1 MEGFATVQMGV
12 KSFAALTMFGEHG
25 FYSGHVYQPD
35 VNHRQVNFW
44 SYHDATN
51 TEETGSEKGGVSSV
65 SLIESMVDPS
75 EVRSFSNGKNS
86 IWSPKDST
94 VLSGDL
100 QA

>member
-12 KSFAALTMFGEHG
+12 KSFAALTMFGERG

-65 SLIESMVDPS
+65 SLIESMSIRRRSDHLAMERTPFG
-75 EVRSFSNGKNS
+75 VR
-86 IWSPKDST
+86 KDST
-94 VLSGDL
+94 VLSGL

>member
-12 KSFAALTMFGEHG
+12 KSFAALTMFGERG
-25 FYSGHVYQPD
+25 LYSGHVYQPD

-65 SLIESMVDPS
+65 IVDREHGRSVGGLIIQQWKELHLESK
-75 EVRSFSNGKNS
+75 R
-86 IWSPKDST
+86 
-94 VLSGDL
+94 
-100 QA
+100 